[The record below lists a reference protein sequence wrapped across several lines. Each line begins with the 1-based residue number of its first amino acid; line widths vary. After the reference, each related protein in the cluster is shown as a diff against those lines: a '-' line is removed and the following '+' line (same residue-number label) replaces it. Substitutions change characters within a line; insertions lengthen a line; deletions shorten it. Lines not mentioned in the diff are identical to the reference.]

1 MKLFIL
7 ISTLIILLSTGMIFL
22 KTPINS
28 ALCLCTVLLLSTIIL
43 FLFHIE
49 FLAYIFIMV
58 YVGGIAL
65 LFLFII
71 IMINLKIDYIKN
83 KESFRL
89 LSGPI
94 ILFIII
100 LKIQSSL
107 ALNIDFFTQL
117 KSFNMKQLLKVHHF
131 LSNDIMGFGFL
142 LYTHYFYNFLV
153 VGTILL
159 FVMLGV
165 LEITLDD

>member
-1 MKLFIL
+1 MKLFL
-7 ISTLIILLSTGMIFL
+7 FFSTVIILFSTAMIFL

-28 ALCLCTVLLLSTIIL
+28 ALCLCTILLLSTIIL
-43 FLFHIE
+43 FLFHVE
-49 FLAYIFIMV
+49 FLSYIFIMV

-65 LFLFII
+65 LFLFVI

-89 LSGPI
+89 LSGPT

-100 LKIQSSL
+100 LKIQSML
-107 ALNIDFFTQL
+107 ALNIDYFTKNKPFDL
-117 KSFNMKQLLKVHHF
+117 KWLLKVHHF
-131 LSNDIMGFGFL
+131 LNNDIMGFGFL
-142 LYTHYFYNFLV
+142 MYTHYFYNFLV
-153 VGTILL
+153 VGIILL
-159 FVMLGV
+159 FVMLGI